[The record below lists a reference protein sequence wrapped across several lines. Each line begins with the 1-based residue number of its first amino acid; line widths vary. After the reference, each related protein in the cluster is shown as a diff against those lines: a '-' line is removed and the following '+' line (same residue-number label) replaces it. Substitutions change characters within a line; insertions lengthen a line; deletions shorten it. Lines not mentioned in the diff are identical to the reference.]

1 MTAATLA
8 CSDLV
13 FESQSPVVSVVVCPD
28 EPHVHLTV
36 SPWCAVTLAGLKTS
50 MPPGP
55 TETGTVVGCAARGA
69 HHQHRSHGHAARP
82 RDRRRQHSAR
92 PHLGPLSFGSPAT
105 DAGPTADTAPAG
117 DQICDYRA
125 RVAEKPHPTLSFPSR
140 QAWREWLAG
149 QPEGSEGIW
158 LKIAR
163 KGSGIESVTH
173 AEALEV
179 AICFG
184 WIDGRKQSFDA
195 DHWVQRFA
203 PRARRSRWSQVNRA
217 KAELLIER
225 GEMQP
230 SGLREVERARADGRW
245 DAAYEPQSA
254 AQVPDD
260 LARELD
266 RDPAARAFFESLD
279 SRNRY
284 AILYRIQDAKRPAT
298 RARRIATFVAMLARG
313 ERIHN

>member
-1 MTAATLA
+1 M
-8 CSDLV
+8 
-13 FESQSPVVSVVVCPD
+13 
-28 EPHVHLTV
+28 
-36 SPWCAVTLAGLKTS
+36 W
-50 MPPGP
+50 
-55 TETGTVVGCAARGA
+55 
-69 HHQHRSHGHAARP
+69 RP
-82 RDRRRQHSAR
+82 
-92 PHLGPLSFGSPAT
+92 
-105 DAGPTADTAPAG
+105 DAGPGANG
-117 DQICDYRA
+117 DQICDYRV
-125 RVAEKPHPTLSFPSR
+125 RVAEKQHPTLSFRSK
-140 QAWREWLAG
+140 QAWSEWLAA

-163 KGSGIESVTH
+163 KGSG
-173 AEALEV
+173 
-179 AICFG
+179 CFG
-184 WIDGRKQSFDA
+184 WIDGRKQSFD
-195 DHWVQRFA
+195 DHHWVQRFA
-203 PRARRSRWSQVNRA
+203 PRARRSRWSQVNRS

-260 LARELD
+260 LALQLD
-266 RDPAARAFFESLD
+266 SDPAARAFFESLD

-298 RARRIATFVAMLARG
+298 RARRIETFVAMLARG